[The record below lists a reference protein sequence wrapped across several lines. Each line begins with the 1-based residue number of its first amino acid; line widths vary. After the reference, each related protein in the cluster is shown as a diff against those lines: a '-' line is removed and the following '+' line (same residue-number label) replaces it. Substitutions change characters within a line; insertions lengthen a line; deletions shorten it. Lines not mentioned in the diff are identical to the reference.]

1 MVDQG
6 VHLRVIQEI
15 MGHSDV
21 RVTER
26 YTHIASVAVREPAGL
41 MGAALLGNSAET
53 ATRNATNSPLGDLPK
68 WKTGKSV
75 AEPPPRIEPGTY
87 ALRVAGVSSIKCLP
101 HVAGAVD
108 VWRRP

>member
-26 YTHIASVAVREPAGL
+26 YTHIASLAVREPAGL

-53 ATRNATNSPLGDLPK
+53 ATRNATNSPLGDLPEVEN
-68 WKTGKSV
+68 GQ
-75 AEPPPRIEPGTY
+75 
-87 ALRVAGVSSIKCLP
+87 VS
-101 HVAGAVD
+101 G
-108 VWRRP
+108 

>member
-26 YTHIASVAVREPAGL
+26 YTHIASPAVREPAGL
-41 MGAALLGNSAET
+41 MGAALLGNSADLKLTEVVD
-53 ATRNATNSPLGDLPK
+53 SLGLPNR
-68 WKTGKSV
+68 GDH
-75 AEPPPRIEPGTY
+75 
-87 ALRVAGVSSIKCLP
+87 L
-101 HVAGAVD
+101 
-108 VWRRP
+108 